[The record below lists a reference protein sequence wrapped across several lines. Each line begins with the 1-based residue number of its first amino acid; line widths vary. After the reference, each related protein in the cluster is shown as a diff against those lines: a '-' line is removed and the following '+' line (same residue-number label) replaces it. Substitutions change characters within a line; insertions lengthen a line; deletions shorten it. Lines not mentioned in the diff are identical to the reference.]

1 MEIFFYYCC
10 ETWCFN
16 NSVYEESLDF
26 WDSLI
31 KGAADFVLDSSAWKL
46 HLLCSKCKIAC
57 VKTNV
62 KNYFQLSKAL
72 NLIRILLLSIS
83 PAVGEIPENARQ
95 AGHCGG
101 DGERKSSA
109 ERVCVWWHKGKRLFK
124 GDAPYSDL
132 SHVHFIKCD
141 VFCCLVNPEKRGLLS
156 AASANEKQTLRKAWT
171 RHDHSVCWH
180 LEHG

>member
-1 MEIFFYYCC
+1 MFITAVKLDVLTTVSMKSPLIF
-10 ETWCFN
+10 ETA
-16 NSVYEESLDF
+16 SLKELQTAWF
-26 WDSLI
+26 FSLEV
-31 KGAADFVLDSSAWKL
+31 APSLQQVQ
-46 HLLCSKCKIAC
+46 IAC

-124 GDAPYSDL
+124 GNAPYSDL